1 MSLNDQWNLLEEQL
15 RRKGMKAIHFVTGA
29 TGFVGSNLV
38 LEILGQAETEVYALV
53 RPAEESSEVRLQ
65 SALRHTARSAGHGN
79 GLDNAISERC
89 QAVEGDIHSENC
101 GAHAR
106 TFPPPDQF
114 WHVAAS
120 LRYEDRYAAEI
131 YRTNIEGT
139 RNALALA
146 QCSGVRGHFN
156 YVSTAYVSGSR
167 MGVIREEASSGHAA
181 NNPYEH
187 SKMQAEAL
195 VDQSQDLRVRIFRP
209 SIVIGHSITR
219 EVASGFSGF
228 YGFMRRILRLRQ
240 LLDRIQDGLASRAGL
255 RVIAEPATL
264 LNLIPVDVVARQMV
278 SISRSGSRATVFHIT
293 NPTPPPAA
301 EVARVIFRELDLRLP
316 ILVSDAT
323 GMDWI
328 EQKIEQGLGFYKSY
342 FRGTRLFDRR
352 NSDQALGDK
361 APEPGYRMDSAILT
375 EYVRWYAGVLSR
387 TTHVLPDAAAAA

>member
-1 MSLNDQWNLLEEQL
+1 
-15 RRKGMKAIHFVTGA
+15 MKAIHFVAGA
-29 TGFVGSNLV
+29 TGFVGSSLV
-38 LEILGQAETEVYALV
+38 LELLGQTETEVYALV
-53 RPAEESSEVRLQ
+53 RPAEESAELRLQ
-65 SALRHTARSAGHGN
+65 SALRHAARAAGYGHG
-79 GLDNAISERC
+79 LDQAISERC
-89 QAVEGDIHSENC
+89 HPVEGDIHRDNC
-101 GAHAR
+101 GTDASS
-106 TFPPPDQF
+106 FPRPDQF

-120 LRYEDRYAAEI
+120 LRYEDRYAQEI
-131 YRTNIEGT
+131 HRTNVEGT

-146 QCSGVRGHFN
+146 RLIGLRDHFN

-167 MGVIREEASSGHAA
+167 MGVIREEVISDRVA

-195 VDQSQDLRVRIFRP
+195 VHHSQDLRARIFRP
-209 SIVIGHSITR
+209 SIVIGHSVTR

-240 LLDRIQDGLASRAGL
+240 LLDRIQDGLATRTEL

-278 SISRSGSRATVFHIT
+278 RISQSGSKATVFHIT
-293 NPTPPPAA
+293 NPTPPSAA

-316 ILVSDAT
+316 VMVSDAS

-352 NSDQALGDK
+352 NSDEALGDN
-361 APEPGYRMDSAILT
+361 AQEPGYRMDSATVT

-387 TTHVLPDAAAAA
+387 TTRVLPDGAAAA

>member
-1 MSLNDQWNLLEEQL
+1 
-15 RRKGMKAIHFVTGA
+15 MKAIHFVTGA

-53 RPAEESSEVRLQ
+53 RPAEESAELRLQ
-65 SALRHTARSAGHGN
+65 SALRHAARAAGYGY
-79 GLDNAISERC
+79 GLDQAISERC
-89 QAVEGDIHSENC
+89 HAVEGDIHDENC
-101 GAHAR
+101 GARASS
-106 TFPPPDQF
+106 FPRPDQF

-131 YRTNIEGT
+131 HRTNVEGT
-139 RNALALA
+139 RNALGLA
-146 QCSGVRGHFN
+146 RCSGVRSHFN

-167 MGVIREEASSGHAA
+167 MGVIREELSSGHAA
-181 NNPYEH
+181 NNPYEC

-195 VDQSQDLRVRIFRP
+195 VHQSQDLRTRIFRP

-278 SISRSGSRATVFHIT
+278 CISQSGSRATVFHIT

-316 ILVSDAT
+316 ILVSDTT
-323 GMDWI
+323 GMNWI
-328 EQKIEQGLGFYKSY
+328 EQKIEEGLGFYKSY

-352 NSDQALGDK
+352 NSDRALGDK
-361 APEPGYRMDSAILT
+361 ALEPGYRMDPATVT

-387 TTHVLPDAAAAA
+387 TANVLPDAAAAA

>member
-1 MSLNDQWNLLEEQL
+1 
-15 RRKGMKAIHFVTGA
+15 MKAIHFVTGA

-38 LEILGQAETEVYALV
+38 LELLGRAETEVYALV
-53 RPAEESSEVRLQ
+53 RPAAEESSESRLRA
-65 SALRHTARSAGHGN
+65 ALRHAARAAGHGY
-79 GLDNAISERC
+79 GLDQAISERC
-89 QAVEGDIHSENC
+89 HAVVGDIHSETC
-101 GAHAR
+101 GVRSGTFAR
-106 TFPPPDQF
+106 PDQF
-114 WHVAAS
+114 WHIAAS

-131 YRTNIEGT
+131 YRTNVEGT

-146 QCSGVRGHFN
+146 RSSGVHGHFN

-167 MGVIREEASSGHAA
+167 TGAIYEEVSSGHAA
-181 NNPYEH
+181 NNPYED

-195 VDQSQDLRVRIFRP
+195 VHRSQDLRARIFRP

-255 RVIAEPATL
+255 RVVAEPETL
-264 LNLIPVDVVARQMV
+264 LNLIPVDVVVCQMV
-278 SISRSGSRATVFHIT
+278 SISQSGSPATIFHIT
-293 NPTPPPAA
+293 NPTPPAA
-301 EVARVIFRELDLRLP
+301 ADVARVIFCELDLRLP
-316 ILVSDAT
+316 ILVRDAT

-352 NSDQALGDK
+352 NSDEALGDK
-361 APEPGYRMDSAILT
+361 ALEPGYRMDQATLT
-375 EYVRWYAGVLSR
+375 EYVRWYARVLSQ
-387 TTHVLPDAAAAA
+387 TTFVLTDAAAAA

>member
-1 MSLNDQWNLLEEQL
+1 
-15 RRKGMKAIHFVTGA
+15 MKAIHFVTGA

-38 LEILGQAETEVYALV
+38 LELLGQAETEVYALV
-53 RPAEESSEVRLQ
+53 RAAEEPSEFRLQ
-65 SALRHTARSAGHGN
+65 SALRHAARAAGCGN
-79 GLDNAISERC
+79 GLDQTICERC
-89 QAVEGDIHSENC
+89 HAVEGDIQSEAC
-101 GAHAR
+101 GIRADSL
-106 TFPPPDQF
+106 PCPDQF

-120 LRYEDRYAAEI
+120 LRYEDRYAPEI
-131 YRTNIEGT
+131 HRTNVEGT

-146 QCSGVRGHFN
+146 RLSGLRDHFN

-167 MGVIREEASSGHAA
+167 MGVIPEEVSSGQAA
-181 NNPYEH
+181 NNPYED

-195 VDQSQDLRVRIFRP
+195 VHQSQDLRARIFRP

-219 EVASGFSGF
+219 EVSSGFSGF

-255 RVIAEPATL
+255 RVVAEPDTL

-278 SISRSGSRATVFHIT
+278 RISRSGSKATVFHIT
-293 NPTPPPAA
+293 NPTPPSAA

-316 ILVSDAT
+316 VMVSDAR

-352 NSDQALGDK
+352 NSDEALGDK
-361 APEPGYRMDSAILT
+361 AREPGYRMDSATVT
-375 EYVRWYAGVLSR
+375 EYVRWYARVLSQ
-387 TTHVLPDAAAAA
+387 TTFVLPDAAAAA